1 MRALPGAAANAA
13 EFNDRRRLRR
23 SALAS
28 LALWSIGLPLLSL
41 LKYEGPRVEPS
52 MNPLFVELQAVEP
65 PPAPPPRPVAAEPER
80 VDIAERP
87 RDAAPAPTPSEARPA
102 AATRQSSEAPAAARA
117 AANLRPDPSAAPV
130 ATGSRAASPYQTR
143 SAADQALSEDE
154 LRTKTPPPGPAP
166 SPAPRTAS
174 PGNAPAAGSADS
186 AAARADKFSA
196 ALGAASSSLAA
207 APGSGGTSG
216 GTGTAPAGTRSGPRT
231 GGGDL
236 FGGFDFGPGPAR
248 ELLSSSKVRVPD
260 SALAGLPN
268 ELSTK
273 VSFVIEGGGTVL
285 ASTIRFDP
293 PLPDKVSSYLRAAF
307 ASWLFSFADSDGQV
321 VFRYSIKV
329 R

>member
-13 EFNDRRRLRR
+13 ELNDRRRLRR

-52 MNPLFVELQAVEP
+52 MNPMFVELQAVDP
-65 PPAPPPRPVAAEPER
+65 PPAPAPRPVAPETER
-80 VDIAERP
+80 VEISERP
-87 RDAAPAPTPSEARPA
+87 RDAAPTPAPSEARA
-102 AATRQSSEAPAAARA
+102 AAARQSPEAPAAARA
-117 AANLRPDPSAAPV
+117 AANLRPDPAAAPV
-130 ATGSRAASPYQTR
+130 PTGARSASAYQTR
-143 SAADQALSEDE
+143 NAADQALSEDE
-154 LRTKTPPPGPAP
+154 FRTKTPPPGPEP
-166 SPAPRTAS
+166 SASPRTAS
-174 PGNAPAAGSADS
+174 PGNAPAAGAADS
-186 AAARADKFSA
+186 AAARADNFSA
-196 ALGAASSSLAA
+196 ALGAASSSLAS

-216 GTGTAPAGTRSGPRT
+216 GTGTAPSGSRSGART

-307 ASWLFSFADSDGQV
+307 ASWLFSFAESDGQV